1 MSSQRNQS
9 HQFKMV
15 HAALFQ
21 HGPAGG
27 FDLPPCSI
35 RQHHAQ
41 LLNLPSHC
49 VRDTGTFGR
58 PCCSY
63 RRWRSGQE
71 SAIASFGC
79 LLLSA
84 RSLGRGGGRRGGRD
98 GEVESMPGTA
108 KGGRGGRGNRCC
120 LLTRRHPGSVVS
132 FSQLLGMLGQNQP
145 TGTLT
150 PP

>member
-1 MSSQRNQS
+1 MQYKRGEKRRARHCAGADDESGQRNQS

-21 HGPAGG
+21 HGAARG
-27 FDLPPCSI
+27 FDLPRSSL

-63 RRWRSGQE
+63 RRRRRSGQE

-98 GEVESMPGTA
+98 GEVESMPGTGG
-108 KGGRGGRGNRCC
+108 KGAEAGEEIDAAC
-120 LLTRRHPGSVVS
+120 
-132 FSQLLGMLGQNQP
+132 
-145 TGTLT
+145 
-150 PP
+150 

>member
-1 MSSQRNQS
+1 MQYKSGEKRRADDESSQRNQS
-9 HQFKMV
+9 PQFKMV

-21 HGPAGG
+21 HGAAGG
-27 FDLPPCSI
+27 FHLPRSSM
-35 RQHHAQ
+35 RQHHGQ

-63 RRWRSGQE
+63 RRWRRRSGQE
-71 SAIASFGC
+71 SAVASFGC

-98 GEVESMPGTA
+98 G
-108 KGGRGGRGNRCC
+108 GGGIDARDRGGKGAAAGEEIDAAC
-120 LLTRRHPGSVVS
+120 
-132 FSQLLGMLGQNQP
+132 
-145 TGTLT
+145 
-150 PP
+150 